1 MEILLI
7 MGIPYAAFV
16 ILVVTL
22 ALLSITK
29 GVKKIKTLFAQI
41 VLYFS
46 EIIYTI
52 VGPIIGFYRF
62 DEFGGEIPFAKQHV
76 LSIILLVIVSSLSF
90 WIARFTAKSA
100 NPFLRIIVSV
110 GLLQGII
117 LCFITSIHFVS
128 FIPLGIIYPWAGFE
142 LLSPLVALFL
152 LIREFYFYNK
162 VDLDFSELL
171 PYREELDLLPLPI
184 KILKTHFVKR
194 IFIYGFLLIPFLFVQ
209 VLIAYGFGQDIDS
222 IVKAYTHSVG
232 FVFSL
237 KNY

>member
-1 MEILLI
+1 MEIFFL

-16 ILVVTL
+16 ILIITL
-22 ALLSITK
+22 ILLTIVRGIQK
-29 GVKKIKTLFAQI
+29 AKTLFAQI

-62 DEFGGEIPFAKQHV
+62 DEFGDEIPFAKQHV

-100 NPFLRIIVSV
+100 NPLLKIIVSV

-162 VDLDFSELL
+162 VDLNFSELL

-184 KILKTHFVKR
+184 KILKTPFVKR

-222 IVKAYTHSVG
+222 IVKTYTHSVG
-232 FVFSL
+232 FVFSH

>member
-16 ILVVTL
+16 ILIITL
-22 ALLSITK
+22 ILLTIVRGIQK
-29 GVKKIKTLFAQI
+29 AKTLFAQI

-62 DEFGGEIPFAKQHV
+62 DEFGDEIPFAKQHV
-76 LSIILLVIVSSLSF
+76 LSIILPVIVSSLSF

-128 FIPLGIIYPWAGFE
+128 FIPLGLIYPWAGFE

-184 KILKTHFVKR
+184 KFLKAPFVKR
-194 IFIYGFLLIPFLFVQ
+194 MFIYGFLLIPFLFVQ

-232 FVFSL
+232 FVFSH